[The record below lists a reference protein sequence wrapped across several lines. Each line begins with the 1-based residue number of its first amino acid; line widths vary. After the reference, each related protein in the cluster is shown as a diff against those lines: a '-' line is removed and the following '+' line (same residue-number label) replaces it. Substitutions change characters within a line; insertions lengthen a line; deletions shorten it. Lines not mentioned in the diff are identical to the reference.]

1 MTTMAWIS
9 VALLL
14 LIACLLARPTGHYI
28 AHAFSNE
35 RTGLDRWFGP
45 LENLIYRL
53 CGIRQ
58 ENQSWKQYAMSVV
71 LSNTLMILI
80 VYTIFRIQ
88 GMLPLNPSG
97 VASMEPSLAFN
108 TAISFMTNTNLQ
120 HYSGETGL
128 SYLSQMIGIVFMM
141 FVAPASLLSVAI
153 AFIRGLAG
161 KPLGNFFV
169 DLVRGITRILLPIAF
184 AAALVFVALGVPQT
198 LEPTAV
204 VKTVE
209 GATQEIARGPVGSFL
224 AIKELG
230 NNGGGFFGVNSAHPF
245 ENPGAISNMLQ
256 MLLMLLLPTSLPF
269 TYGIMVGNKKQG
281 RVLFVSMAMMFLLFL
296 GISIASEQAGN
307 PALHAFGVNQMQGS
321 MEGKEVRFGL
331 AQSAMYS
338 VVTTASE
345 TGAVNNMHDTLT
357 PLGGLITIANMMLN
371 TVFGGVGAGFL
382 NVLMYAMIAVFLSGL
397 MVGRTPEFLGKKIE
411 GREMKLIAV
420 TMLIH
425 PFLILIPTAIALFT
439 NADTI
444 SNAGFHGLTQVMYEY
459 TSSAANNGS
468 GFEGLGDATTFWN
481 LSTGIV
487 MYLGRFCSVITMLA
501 VAGSLA
507 AKKPVPETSGTFR
520 TDNALFA
527 GVFLVAVLIV
537 GALTFFPALVL
548 GPIAEQLTLLS

>member
-1 MTTMAWIS
+1 MAWIS

-184 AAALVFVALGVPQT
+184 VAALVFVALGVPQT

-307 PALHAFGVNQMQGS
+307 PALHALGVNQMQGS

>member
-71 LSNTLMILI
+71 LSNSLMILI

-88 GMLPLNPSG
+88 CMLPLNPSG

-184 AAALVFVALGVPQT
+184 VAALVFVALGVPQT

-307 PALHAFGVNQMQGS
+307 PALHALGVNQMQGS

-468 GFEGLGDATTFWN
+468 GFEGLGDATSFWN
-481 LSTGIV
+481 LTTGIV

>member
-161 KPLGNFFV
+161 KPLGNYFV

-184 AAALVFVALGVPQT
+184 VAALVFVALGVPQT

-307 PALHAFGVNQMQGS
+307 PALHALGVHQMQGS

>member
-1 MTTMAWIS
+1 MAWIS

-184 AAALVFVALGVPQT
+184 VAALVFVALGVPQT

-307 PALHAFGVNQMQGS
+307 PALHALGVNQMQGS

-468 GFEGLGDATTFWN
+468 GFEGLGDATSFWN
-481 LSTGIV
+481 LTTGIV